1 MSSKIWTAVH
11 VPPTNVSRVGQVLL
25 GRSSTVT
32 ILDFNQSTADLQILQ
47 LYEMRQFILIKEL
60 LSRFFIFCRPIWG
73 NATVLPFPLFLILFG
88 GTAFPPQN
96 IRGNGVT
103 PRLQTEWNNLSS
115 ALKTTHYHTISYSAQ
130 IFNILTPIC
139 HWILYLS
146 YIKRQEDT

>member
-1 MSSKIWTAVH
+1 MSKEGQCSTWPQNTVNSVEVVCRKAV
-11 VPPTNVSRVGQVLL
+11 R
-25 GRSSTVT
+25 
-32 ILDFNQSTADLQILQ
+32 ILNFNQSTTDSPILQ
-47 LYEMRQFILIKEL
+47 YTESRHFIVIKEL
-60 LSRFFIFCRPIWG
+60 LTFTQTFHFCRPIWG